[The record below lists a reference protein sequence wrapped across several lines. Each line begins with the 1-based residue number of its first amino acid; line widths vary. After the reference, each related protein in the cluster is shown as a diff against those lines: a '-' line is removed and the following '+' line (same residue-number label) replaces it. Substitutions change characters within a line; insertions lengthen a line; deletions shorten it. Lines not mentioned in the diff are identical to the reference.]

1 MRIEPLPTKADA
13 LRLLREIAAL
23 PAACAPR
30 PADKPLMLYGAGN
43 LGRMAKQL
51 LDHIGIPV
59 RAVVDANAE
68 RFRDD
73 PFWRGIPVFAPA
85 EVPVCERNEAL
96 LAVTIANLPYK
107 PIAAQLAE
115 QGWPDVAKFYD
126 VAEAYRDRHPL
137 GNGWFAGELDDADL
151 AHIDRVLDRWADD
164 QSRAHH
170 LQFLAWRR
178 LRQDWTFRDAP
189 VVPDDRFFIPE
200 VRCALTD
207 DEAFADLGA
216 HTGSTCQ
223 AFIDAVGGRFR
234 HIWAVEPDAENRA
247 ALDAMLAELPEAMR
261 QRIEVLPVAVGHERG
276 MQRFVPGLGYAS
288 QCSELGRMEVP
299 VETVDALGLAPT
311 FIKLHLEGAEMDALA
326 GARETLRTHRPMIV
340 ATSYHN
346 RLGLWALPDWLR
358 GELPGYRFHLRLHSW
373 CGTGSVIYC
382 IPEER
387 AHAAP

>member
-1 MRIEPLPTKADA
+1 MRIESLPTKADV

-43 LGRMAKQL
+43 LGRMAREL

-73 PFWRGIPVFAPA
+73 PFWCGIPVLAPA
-85 EVPVCERNEAL
+85 AVPAGERNETL
-96 LAVTIANLPYK
+96 LAVTIANLPYT

-115 QGWPDVAKFYD
+115 QGWPDVAMFYD

-137 GNGWFAGELDDADL
+137 GNGWFAGEVDGRDVERIA
-151 AHIDRVLDRWADD
+151 AVLERWADD
-164 QSRAHH
+164 VSRAHH

-178 LRQDWTFRDAP
+178 LRQEWIFRDAP
-189 VVPDDRFFIPE
+189 VVAENRFFIPE
-200 VRCALTD
+200 IRAALTD

-216 HTGSTCQ
+216 HTGGTCR

-234 HIWAVEPDAENRA
+234 HIWAVEPDAENRSVLA
-247 ALDAMLAELPEAMR
+247 AMLTALPEAIR
-261 QRIEVLPVAVGHERG
+261 QRMETLPVAVGRERG
-276 MQRFVPGLGYAS
+276 MRRFVAGLGYAS
-288 QCSELGRMEVP
+288 QCSELGRAEVP
-299 VETVDALGLAPT
+299 VETLDGLGLAPS
-311 FIKLHLEGAEMDALA
+311 FVKLHLEGTELDALM
-326 GARETLRTHRPMIV
+326 GGRDTLRTHRPVVV

-346 RLGLWALPDWLR
+346 RLGLWALPDWLM

-387 AHAAP
+387 VHAAP